1 MATTAIN
8 PRAIASI
15 LGGDVTGRD
24 SVLVPGPVHSKP
36 DRSLSIKVDPT
47 APLGFRVYSCCRPQ
61 NDWQTCRDYVC
72 AALGLRRDSVPP
84 KVRKAPAVAAKIHSM
99 VAMAPEGLTG
109 LRDRALLLLGFA
121 GAFRRS
127 ELVALNVA
135 DIEEMETGLL
145 VTIRCSKTD
154 RKAKASPSRLRGAT
168 CPALPRPSGNGWT
181 QPVSRRAR
189 SSGPSTRLVRSLRCG

>member
-84 KVRKAPAVAAKIHSM
+84 R
-99 VAMAPEGLTG
+99 
-109 LRDRALLLLGFA
+109 GF
-121 GAFRRS
+121 
-127 ELVALNVA
+127 
-135 DIEEMETGLL
+135 GLL
-145 VTIRCSKTD
+145 FLYFPF
-154 RKAKASPSRLRGAT
+154 AFSPINRHIVI
-168 CPALPRPSGNGWT
+168 PFIPRNADKVGI
-181 QPVSRRAR
+181 V
-189 SSGPSTRLVRSLRCG
+189 